1 MRGGSLE
8 LLGLDAAGAD
18 FNLNSAAG
26 HALFRC
32 DLLRCAAGARLFLG
46 EAAALLQLLEQ
57 EIAITHFIAW
67 HHDALEF
74 LADQFFDVGQSA
86 LFFAADKRDGDPRL
100 AGAAGATN
108 TVHIVLSQEGRS

>member
-1 MRGGSLE
+1 MPPEPTLTLTLRPDML
-8 LLGLDAAGAD
+8 
-18 FNLNSAAG
+18 FSAATCSE
-26 HALFRC
+26 A
-32 DLLRCAAGARLFLG
+32 LLRPAFSWRSCGV
-46 EAAALLQLLEQ
+46 LQLLEQ

-100 AGAAGATN
+100 AGAAGATD
-108 TVHIVLSQEGRS
+108 TVHIVLCQEGRS